1 MSKPATKMVVT
12 ASEWNPSAIRYMQPK
27 VNDRGGKSI
36 NIISSQT
43 GRGVAV
49 STPGMMT
56 WGVGDYVDEKT
67 GESDGKFSM
76 ALVFPNDDYAT
87 PATTEFLEKFK
98 SLENQ
103 ILDDAVKH
111 SEAWFGEEMS
121 REVAK
126 HTFFSALKYSKDKTT
141 KKIDPSKPPSIRA
154 KVPNYGGK
162 WGIQIYDTNSVP
174 NLMFPCDDVTKTP
187 MDFIQKRS
195 TVACLLQCGGLW
207 FGGKGWGVTWKVIQ
221 CAVKPQEME
230 SIYSRCHIQLSPDDL
245 TALSKQEV
253 KTGEDDVAGDEDDL
267 PVSTQVADSDDEEG
281 DDEPEPEV
289 KPVVKKVI
297 KKAPVDVPSATV
309 AEPVVAAVEES
320 ASATEP
326 VKKKIVKK
334 KV

>member
-1 MSKPATKMVVT
+1 MPAKMVVT
-12 ASEWNPSAIRYMQPK
+12 VAEWNPSAIRYMQPK

-36 NIISSQT
+36 NIISTQT
-43 GRGVAV
+43 GRAVAV
-49 STPGMMT
+49 STPSMMT

-76 ALVFPNDDYAT
+76 SLVFPNDDYAT
-87 PATTEFLEKFK
+87 AATTEFLEKFK

-221 CAVKPQEME
+221 SAVKPQEME

-245 TALSKQEV
+245 SALSKQDV
-253 KTGEDDVAGDEDDL
+253 KVEADADADADDDGDL
-267 PVSTQVADSDDEEG
+267 VPVSTEVADSDEEN
-281 DDEPEPEV
+281 ESVPET
-289 KPVVKKVI
+289 KTVVKKVV
-297 KKAPVDVPSATV
+297 KKAVVDEVSVPIEDTAS
-309 AEPVVAAVEES
+309 AVEP
-320 ASATEP
+320 A
-326 VKKKIVKK
+326 KKKIIKK
-334 KV
+334 KTVA

>member
-12 ASEWNPSAIRYMQPK
+12 AAEWNPSAIRYMQPK

-56 WGVGDYVDEKT
+56 WGVGDFVDEKT

-76 ALVFPNDDYAT
+76 SLVFPNEDYAT
-87 PATTEFLEKFK
+87 AATTEFLEKFK
-98 SLENQ
+98 TLENQ

-162 WGIQIYDTNSVP
+162 WGIQIYDTNPVP

-230 SIYSRCHIQLSPDDL
+230 SIYSRCHIQLSPDDI

-253 KTGEDDVAGDEDDL
+253 KVDDADEDVDVV
-267 PVSTQVADSDDEEG
+267 PATNTEVADSDAEDG
-281 DDEPEPEV
+281 DDADPEPEP
-289 KPVVKKVI
+289 KAVVKKVI
-297 KKAPVDVPSATV
+297 KKAPVEV
-309 AEPVVAAVEES
+309 APVVADDVAT
-320 ASATEP
+320 ATEP
-326 VKKKIVKK
+326 VKKKIIKK
-334 KV
+334 KPTV